1 MKDFDLEYVKEHWGE
16 AQAGK
21 LLQTRD
27 GKPVR
32 LLCLDA
38 KDNTY
43 PIIGLVER
51 SANDESTESWTI
63 DGKYND
69 GEILNSHDLI
79 IKPIKHKG
87 WINIYREREGH
98 KPYGGTVF
106 NTKESALSMKGVKT
120 IATIEIEWEE

>member
-16 AQAGK
+16 AQSGK

-51 SANDESTESWTI
+51 SINDESTESWTI
-63 DGKYND
+63 DGKYSD
-69 GEILNSHDLI
+69 GEILNSHDLF
-79 IKPIKHKG
+79 IKSIKHKG
-87 WINIYREREGH
+87 WMNIYQDGRANV
-98 KPYGGTVF
+98 PYGG
-106 NTKESALSMKGVKT
+106 NLHDTKEIALKKRSKNA
-120 IATIEIEWEE
+120 IATVKIEWEE